1 MSWDGVQGRGVRVL
15 VADLQPPP
23 GLMQVSG
30 AEVHHSHHPPHS
42 SLHPQVHRFLRLLST
57 PEVAS
62 LLERD
67 RCYLST
73 DRFLLATAFVYFKR
87 AGLALEEFTVGNFW
101 LALYLAHDQEEDEER
116 SKWELLPWALGPD
129 WQVGVRDW
137 MAAKMELWKRMDYRS
152 LVSRR
157 QCEQVMALATHP
169 AWGRYRSTSHGGARR
184 GQEEQFVPTGPL
196 QDTPPCLTCEEVEL
210 VRVVVPPAA
219 EEVGP
224 MVVHPVVEVVEEFNT
239 SRVQQLEVT
248 DQEAM
253 EGVEDTI
260 DGDRRKNLLDQLY
273 SSEDGEE
280 VEVKGEVV
288 FEE

>member
-1 MSWDGVQGRGVRVL
+1 M
-15 VADLQPPP
+15 
-23 GLMQVSG
+23 
-30 AEVHHSHHPPHS
+30 
-42 SLHPQVHRFLRLLST
+42 HRFLELLST

-67 RCYLST
+67 RCYLAT
-73 DRFLLATAFVYFKR
+73 DRYLLATAFVYFKR
-87 AGLALEEFTVGNFW
+87 ARLALEEFTVDNFW

-116 SKWELLPWALGPD
+116 NKWELLPWALGPA
-129 WQVGVRDW
+129 WRAGIKDW
-137 MAAKMELWKRMDYRS
+137 MVAKRELWKRMGHRS

-157 QCEQVMALATHP
+157 QCEQVMGLVAHP

-184 GQEEQFVPTGPL
+184 KEGEQGEQFVPTGPL
-196 QDTPPCLTCEEVEL
+196 QDTPPCLACKKVEL

-224 MVVHPVVEVVEEFNT
+224 MVVHSEDGKLVEEF
-239 SRVQQLEVT
+239 
-248 DQEAM
+248 
-253 EGVEDTI
+253 I
-260 DGDRRKNLLDQLY
+260 

-280 VEVKGEVV
+280 VEVKGDVV